1 MTEKFLKTFDKE
13 RLFDILDM
21 ECNLSVPCRNA
32 LNLSITELDIDS
44 MELSNI
50 SYILGR
56 EFNLRINFENITS
69 RTTLDELFLDVVSL
83 ED

>member
-1 MTEKFLKTFDKE
+1 MTGKFLKTFDKE
-13 RLFDILDM
+13 RLFDILVM
-21 ECNLSVPCRNA
+21 ECNLCMPCRNA